1 MPRLILPRAAGARQ
15 GNVIKYKYD
24 GDPPPSIPA
33 ATIGFLGWNIV
44 KLAILK

>member
-24 GDPPPSIPA
+24 DGDPPSLPA
-33 ATIGFLGWNIV
+33 ATIGFPGRNIV

>member
-24 GDPPPSIPA
+24 GDPPPSQQQLLA
-33 ATIGFLGWNIV
+33 FLAG
-44 KLAILK
+44 IL